1 MTKIPDPNK
10 EIKLIPQT
18 EQLNQT
24 NKPNKQTKQT
34 NHLKHQ
40 VGEHKFKTTSQTS
53 LHASIACKGSIAN

>member
-24 NKPNKQTKQT
+24 TKPNKQTKQT
-34 NHLKHQ
+34 NQTNKPTIVEAPRAQ
-40 VGEHKFKTTSQTS
+40 V
-53 LHASIACKGSIAN
+53 